1 MEGRARNREGAWS
14 LKTQR
19 GGKGSG
25 KWSPGQGTVKLMLE
39 TMGTKSYAVME
50 AGSLNLA
57 SVSISA
63 SFVLWMQTHH
73 FRLIPIFHRLPD
85 HFL

>member
-25 KWSPGQGTVKLMLE
+25 KWPPGQGTVKLMLE
-39 TMGTKSYAVME
+39 TMGTKSHAVME

-63 SFVLWMQTHH
+63 SFVLWIQTHH